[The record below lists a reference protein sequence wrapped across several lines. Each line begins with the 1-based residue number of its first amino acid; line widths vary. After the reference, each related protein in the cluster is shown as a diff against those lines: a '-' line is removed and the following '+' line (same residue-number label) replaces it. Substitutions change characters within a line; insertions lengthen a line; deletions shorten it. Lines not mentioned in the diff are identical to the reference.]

1 MKQQPM
7 TDAEIEAHINA
18 FFEMNYE
25 MLKLEGGHSMTSDA
39 LETARLQAILY
50 WRRLRE
56 VATRV
61 TETEVK
67 LTLPNQRTPAGRKF
81 GIEGVV
87 DIVSESGRTVMYD
100 LKTHSAEQI
109 RANSR
114 PYAQQLNVYA
124 HIWQML
130 RRQHLDEQCVIC
142 TQAPRELRDEM
153 LKPQPDPNRLQALLA
168 EWDPFIEIEADAGSI
183 DETVR
188 EFGAVVDQ
196 IEDGAF
202 GPPAVTTLRQPA
214 PGGKLPF
221 ARDICRNCDARFSCS
236 AYRTYIKGSAGANK
250 FEGQFK
256 PYLEDYGEDDE
267 RILRRVTAQLDEE
280 A

>member
-1 MKQQPM
+1 MKQKPL
-7 TDAEIEAHINA
+7 TDAEIEARINV
-18 FFEMNYE
+18 FFDLNYE
-25 MLKLEGGHSMTSDA
+25 MLKLEGGHSMTSDS
-39 LETARLQAILY
+39 LEMARVQAILY
-50 WRRLRE
+50 WRRLRD
-56 VATRV
+56 VATSV

-67 LTLPNQRTPAGRKF
+67 LTLPNKRTPAGRKF

-87 DIVSESGRTVMYD
+87 DIVSEGGRTVMYD
-100 LKTHSAEQI
+100 LKTHAPEQI
-109 RANSR
+109 RANSQ

-153 LKPQPDPNRLQALLA
+153 LKPQPDPRRLQGLLA
-168 EWDPFIEIEADAGSI
+168 QWNPFIEIEADAGSI

-188 EFGAVVDQ
+188 AFGEVVDQ

-202 GPPAVTTLRQPA
+202 GPPLPARLNKPA
-214 PGGKLPF
+214 PGGKLPY

-236 AYRTYIKGSAGANK
+236 AYRTYIKGSTSTSQ
-250 FEGQFK
+250 FERQFK

-267 RILRRVTAQLDEE
+267 RILRRVTAQLDE